1 MFKRF
6 LMRKMLSKQ
15 LKEVPEKEQEKILDA
30 IEKNPEFF
38 KKIGKEI
45 QAEVKK
51 GKSQQVASMEV
62 MRKHQA
68 DLQKILGQ

>member
-6 LMRKMLSKQ
+6 LMKKMLSKQ
-15 LKEVPEKEQEKILDA
+15 LKAVPEKEQERILDA

-68 DLQKILGQ
+68 DLQKMLGQ

>member
-1 MFKRF
+1 
-6 LMRKMLSKQ
+6 MRKMLGKQ
-15 LKEVPEKEQEKILDA
+15 LKGVPEKEQEKILDA

-68 DLQKILGQ
+68 DLQKMLGQ